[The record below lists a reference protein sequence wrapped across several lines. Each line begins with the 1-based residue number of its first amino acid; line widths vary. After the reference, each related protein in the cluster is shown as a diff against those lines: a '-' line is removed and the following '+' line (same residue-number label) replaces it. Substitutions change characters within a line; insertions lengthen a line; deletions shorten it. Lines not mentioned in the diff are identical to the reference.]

1 MAPKMR
7 VVRTMTADKEEWKCG
22 GGGRGGGGG
31 EVLGEAYLRQRTD
44 EVVPSQ

>member
-22 GGGRGGGGG
+22 GGGRGG